1 MTQNE
6 RDEAIRDGLLEAV
19 AVVLRYQKKN
29 GRQLGVNEVCRDLKR
44 LISEEA
50 TLTLSCHQSD
60 NRQSA

>member
-50 TLTLSCHQSD
+50 TPTLSGHQSD